1 MKKTASLSA
10 IVGFIFLSMVSL
22 SGSGNENVEKTYKA
36 LKWYGHASFA
46 IESDKVIYID
56 PWKIPESAPK
66 ADLICVTHSHFD
78 HFSREDINH
87 LKKEGTII
95 ICTSDCLSPSS
106 DNVKFMTPGQEIEIQ
121 GIKIKA
127 VPAYTPNKRFH
138 PRAKNWLGY
147 VITIA
152 GISIYH
158 AGDTDFIPEMNN
170 LGTIHI
176 ALLPVGGTYTM
187 NAEEAAKAANII
199 KADITI
205 PMHYGAGVI
214 GSTKDAERFKELVK
228 GEVRIMK
235 EEGR

>member
-1 MKKTASLSA
+1 MKQAAFLSAITGFIFFSMASLS
-10 IVGFIFLSMVSL
+10 GQSH
-22 SGSGNENVEKTYKA
+22 ENLEKTYKA

-46 IESDKVIYID
+46 IESEKVIYID

-78 HFSREDINH
+78 HFSKEDINR

-95 ICTSDCLSPSS
+95 ICTSDCLSPGSGH
-106 DNVKFMTPGQEIEIQ
+106 VKYMTPGQEIEIQ

-147 VITIA
+147 VITIE
-152 GISIYH
+152 GISVYH
-158 AGDTDFIPEMNN
+158 AGDTDLIPEMSN
-170 LGTIHI
+170 LGTINI

-199 KADITI
+199 KADMTI

-214 GSTKDAERFKELVK
+214 GSARDAERLKELVK
-228 GEVRIMK
+228 GEVRILK